1 MVRSRY
7 IKVIEEKVMN
17 EVFLKV
23 TEFKKTVSWIF
34 DCLYVYL
41 IC

>member
-23 TEFKKTVSWIF
+23 TEFKKTVS
-34 DCLYVYL
+34 
-41 IC
+41 